1 MKEWINI
8 KDRLPQHSQHV
19 LVWENRFNVYSR
31 CNDGLGDDGM
41 GRVRIGDAIFR
52 DRLNGTTPEEFIE
65 KQNQEIRALNL
76 ERTKYSLLK
85 EWESYDDYC
94 RANGSSYRWEGHGPC
109 SFKDVTH
116 WMPLPNPPE
125 GFVNE

>member
-1 MKEWINI
+1 MKEWIDV
-8 KDRLPQHSQHV
+8 KDKLPQHGQHV

-31 CNDGLGDDGM
+31 CNGGLGDDGM
-41 GRVRIGDAIFR
+41 GRTRMGDAVFG
-52 DRLNGTTPEEFIE
+52 DRLNGTTQREFIE
-65 KQNQEIRALNL
+65 ERNREIRAHNIT
-76 ERTKYSLLK
+76 RPSDWPLK

-94 RANGSSYRWEGHGPC
+94 RANGPSHRWQGGPC